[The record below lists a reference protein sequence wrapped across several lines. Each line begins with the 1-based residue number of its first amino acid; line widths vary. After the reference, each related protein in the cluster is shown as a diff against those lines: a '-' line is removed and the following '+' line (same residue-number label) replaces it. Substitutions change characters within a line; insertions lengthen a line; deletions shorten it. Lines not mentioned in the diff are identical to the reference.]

1 MIVKSLLKYLFTW
14 WNGSTVGTNLYTFLK
29 GKKVG
34 EDHFGN
40 SYYESKDKKTRW
52 CIYSN
57 QSEASRIGP
66 EWNGWLRFTS
76 DSIPEGSNMVY
87 KWQKVFTGNL
97 TGIEGAYKP
106 RIVKVSSLKEDL
118 NSYESDYQAW
128 KPE

>member
-1 MIVKSLLKYLFTW
+1 MVVKDLLKYLFTW
-14 WNGSTVGTNLYTFLK
+14 WNGSTVGTNLYTFLN

-34 EDHFGN
+34 EDYFGN
-40 SYYESKDKKTRW
+40 SYYESKDKKKRW

-66 EWNGWLRFTS
+66 EWNSWLRFIS
-76 DSIPEGSNMVY
+76 DSSPEGNEMAY
-87 KWQKVFTGNL
+87 EWQKVFNGNL

-106 RIVKVSSLKEDL
+106 GIVRASSSKEDL
-118 NSYESDYQAW
+118 DSYESDYQAW